1 VADRAVVFIDGNN
14 WYHALRHVGVDDLGR
29 LDYKKISEKLLGP
42 RSWLGT
48 RYYIGRMTQEISA
61 TLYAQQRH
69 FLSSLENTD
78 KRITV
83 HLGRLEPRTVK
94 NPAAKELRQYL
105 GSLKQKI
112 DPQVFSDLSDIAQRH
127 TDASVP
133 VEKAVDVML
142 AVDLVA
148 MAIGGEYDA
157 AYLLS
162 ADGDFTP
169 AVEAAR
175 KLGKKVYAASPLSGA
190 RLASVVNTFIP
201 IPKAWLGDCY
211 S

>member
-1 VADRAVVFIDGNN
+1 
-14 WYHALRHVGVDDLGR
+14 
-29 LDYKKISEKLLGP
+29 
-42 RSWLGT
+42 
-48 RYYIGRMTQEISA
+48 MTQQISA

-83 HLGRLEPRTVK
+83 HLGRLEPRTVS

-105 GSLKQKI
+105 GGLKQKI
-112 DPQVFSDLSDIAQRH
+112 DPQVFSDLSEIAQRH
-127 TDASVP
+127 TDATVP

-142 AVDLVA
+142 AVDLVT
-148 MAIGGEYDA
+148 MAIGAEYDA

-190 RLASVVNTFIP
+190 RLARVVNTFIP

>member
-1 VADRAVVFIDGNN
+1 MADRAVVFIDGNN
-14 WYHALRHVGVDDLGR
+14 WYHALRQIGVDDLGR
-29 LDYKKISEKLLGP
+29 LNYKKISEKLLGP

-61 TLYAQQRH
+61 SLYAQQRH
-69 FLSSLENTD
+69 FLSSLGNTD

-105 GSLKQKI
+105 GSLTQKI
-112 DPQVFSDLSDIAQRH
+112 DPQVFSDLSDIAHRH

-190 RLASVVNTFIP
+190 RLASVANTFIP